1 MITTIAG
8 IQLFQNL
15 ISWNGFLK
23 IQKIKFNMKVK
34 NTLGLFMILLGGI
47 ATAQTSNNIPQ
58 VEELLSKMTLEEKI
72 GQLNL
77 LTPGGGVAT
86 GSVVSEDVEAK
97 IKAGNVGGVFGVS
110 SPEKVRQAQEI
121 AVKSSRLGIP
131 LLIGSDIIHGYKT
144 TYPIPLGLSSSWDMD
159 LMKEAAQLA
168 AKEATAD
175 GINWNFSPMV
185 DIARDPRWGR
195 IAEGAEEDPYLGSQV
210 AKAMMEGYQGEDL
223 TAPNTMIATVKHMAL
238 YGAAEAGRDYNS
250 VDMSRLKMFN
260 EYLPPYQAAVEAGVA
275 SVMTSFNDIDG
286 IPASG
291 NKWLLTD
298 LLRERWGFGGFVVS
312 DYTSVNEM
320 IAHGMGDLQAV
331 SAMAINAG
339 LDMDMV
345 GEGFLTT
352 LKKSVDEG
360 KVSEEQITKAARR
373 ILEAKH
379 KLGLLDDPY
388 LYSDES
394 RPEKDILTKE
404 NRDFARKAATR
415 SFVLLKKHDNTLP
428 LSKNAKI
435 ALIGPLADN
444 KNNMLGTWAPTG
456 NPQLSI
462 PILEGMENVA
472 KDATIT
478 YAKGANISNDTSFAK
493 KVNVFGERITV
504 SDKSPES
511 LLNEAMAV
519 AEASD
524 VIVAVVGEATEM
536 SGEAASRTDITIPES
551 QKKLIRKLANS
562 DKPVV
567 LVLMSGRPLDISEE
581 MALPVSIL
589 QIWHPGVEAGNAVAD
604 VLFGDYNP
612 SAKLTNS
619 WPRNVGQIPIHY
631 RMKATGRPGP
641 ESGEFQKFK
650 TNYLD
655 SPNSPLLPF
664 GYGLSYT
671 TFEYSDVKANSSEL
685 EKTGSIELSATVTN
699 TGDHDGEEIVQL
711 YTHDKVRS
719 ITPPGKELKGFKKI
733 MLKKG
738 ESKTVTFELTAE
750 DLKFYNSELKHVAE
764 PGEFDFFIAGSSD
777 SKFDGSFTLKE

>member
-1 MITTIAG
+1 MRKVYISITLVLCLG
-8 IQLFQNL
+8 V
-15 ISWNGFLK
+15 SFL
-23 IQKIKFNMKVK
+23 
-34 NTLGLFMILLGGI
+34 
-47 ATAQTSNNIPQ
+47 TAQETIPE
-58 VEELLSKMTLEEKI
+58 VEELLKNMTLEEKI

-86 GSVVSEDVEAK
+86 GSVVSEDVESK

-121 AVKSSRLGIP
+121 AVKNSRLGIP
-131 LLIGSDIIHGYKT
+131 LLIGADIIHGYKT
-144 TYPIPLGLSSSWDMD
+144 TYPIPLGLSSSWDME
-159 LMKEAAQLA
+159 LIKQGAQMA

-195 IAEGAEEDPYLGSQV
+195 IAEGAGEDPYLGSQI
-210 AKAMMEGYQGEDL
+210 AKAMVEGYQGEDL
-223 TAPNTMIATVKHMAL
+223 TQPATMMATVKHMAL
-238 YGAAEAGRDYNS
+238 YGAPEAGRDYNS

-260 EYLPPYQAAVEAGVA
+260 EYLPPYKAAVDAGVG

-298 LLRERWGFGGFVVS
+298 LLRNRWGFNGFVVS

-379 KLGLLDDPY
+379 KLGLLKDPY

-394 RPEKDILTKE
+394 RPERDILTDD
-404 NRDFARKAATR
+404 NRSLARKAATR
-415 SFVLLKKHDNTLP
+415 SFVLLKNHNNVLP
-428 LSKNAKI
+428 LAKNSNI
-435 ALIGPLADN
+435 ALVGPLANN

-456 NPQLSI
+456 NPQLSV
-462 PILEGMENVA
+462 PILEGLKNVA
-472 KDATIT
+472 PDAKID
-478 YAKGANISNDTSFAK
+478 YAKGSNISNDSSFAK
-493 KVNVFGERITV
+493 KVNVFGERIQI
-504 SDKSPES
+504 SDESPET
-511 LLNEAMAV
+511 LLKEALDLANS
-519 AEASD
+519 SD

-536 SGEAASRTDITIPES
+536 SGEAASRTDITIPDA
-551 QKKLIRKLANS
+551 QKKLIRELVKTG
-562 DKPVV
+562 KPVV

-581 MALPVSIL
+581 IALPVSIL

-612 SAKLTNS
+612 SGKLTNS
-619 WPRNVGQIPIHY
+619 WPRSVGQIPIHY
-631 RMKATGRPGP
+631 RMKTTGRPGP
-641 ESGEFQKFK
+641 ENGDFQKFK

-664 GYGLSYT
+664 GFGLSYT
-671 TFEYSDVKANSSEL
+671 QFEYSDIKASSNEL
-685 EKTGSIELSATVTN
+685 NANGTIELSATITN
-699 TGDHDGEEIVQL
+699 TGDRDGEEVVQL
-711 YTHDKVRS
+711 YIHDKVRS
-719 ITPPGKELKGFKKI
+719 VTPPGKELKGFKKI
-733 MLKKG
+733 ALKKG
-738 ESKTVTFELTAE
+738 ESRTVTFTITAE
-750 DLKFYNSELKHVAE
+750 DLKFYNSQIEYVFE
-764 PGEFDFFIAGSSD
+764 PGEFEFFIAGSSD
-777 SKFDGSFTLKE
+777 ADFAGSFTLKK